1 MSRSSWMYS
10 SKKDDS
16 TLIDQLQR
24 LATDHPREGFWKS
37 YFRLRNKGEQV
48 NHKRLHR
55 VYKQM
60 GLPLRRKVKKRLP
73 ERVKEPLT
81 VPTCF
86 THTWSID
93 FMHDVLNNGRKFRTF
108 NVIDDYNRE
117 ILFIES
123 DYSIKSSRMI
133 WVLNHLVARYGKPKK
148 IRMDNGPELIANLTK
163 EWSSSQGIEFKYIQ
177 PGKPTQNAFIERFNR
192 SYRQGVLNAYL
203 FENLE
208 DVREQTQIWMKDYN
222 YQRPHDSLGGLPP
235 VQYRKANQPS
245 KGLHSASATPAL
257 HSALLIQRK
266 NNSEN
271 KWNCLFLN
279 GTKIG
284 ELTQQQIA
292 QTQLQTARENKNK
305 YDKFFNWL
313 YIIESTSLDIFI
325 YKYRFPNDWWSKI
338 YK

>member
-1 MSRSSWMYS
+1 MSRSSWMNS

-271 KWNCLFLN
+271 K
-279 GTKIG
+279 
-284 ELTQQQIA
+284 
-292 QTQLQTARENKNK
+292 
-305 YDKFFNWL
+305 
-313 YIIESTSLDIFI
+313 
-325 YKYRFPNDWWSKI
+325 
-338 YK
+338 